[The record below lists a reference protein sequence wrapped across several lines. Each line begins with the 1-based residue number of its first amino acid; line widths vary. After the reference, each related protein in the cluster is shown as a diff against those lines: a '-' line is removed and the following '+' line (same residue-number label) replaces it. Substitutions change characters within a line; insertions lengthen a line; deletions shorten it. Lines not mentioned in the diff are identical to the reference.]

1 METVNSLI
9 NKGLNKDTAIS
20 LIDIYKNKLNTRN
33 GIYIISDITYMPE
46 IHGKDIELTCAEC
59 GSVIHRVMIKGR
71 NKWSELI
78 KNCPCQKISDLKN
91 MSFAEAVITPKV
103 INGRP
108 KKAVSA

>member
-46 IHGKDIELTCAEC
+46 IHGKDIELT
-59 GSVIHRVMIKGR
+59 
-71 NKWSELI
+71 
-78 KNCPCQKISDLKN
+78 
-91 MSFAEAVITPKV
+91 FAEALITPKV

>member
-46 IHGKDIELTCAEC
+46 IYKKYNVSQPFVDY
-59 GSVIHRVMIKGR
+59 RIKH
-71 NKWSELI
+71 
-78 KNCPCQKISDLKN
+78 KN